1 MVRKKILVADDDK
14 LICWALEKEFA
25 ALGFS
30 PRAVDTCAD
39 ALSELS
45 RQPYDLVFFDIDL
58 PDSNGIELLRIIGR
72 TSPDA
77 KIVIMS
83 GRAGEGNR
91 LRAIAG
97 NSLQLLEKPF
107 DLSDVHGIL
116 KSAAGGYPQK
126 RKYPRHI
133 CRIPVQISIL
143 ESLPEE
149 SLYDLHNLSGRVVDI
164 DSGGLRLR
172 TEYPLRVGQ
181 GLRVHVPAGADS
193 VLRLVP
199 KNAACEVIWILP
211 DGDGVTAGLKFLT

>member
-1 MVRKKILVADDDK
+1 MVRKKILVADDDR

-30 PRAVDTCAD
+30 YRAVETCAD

-58 PDSNGIELLRIIGR
+58 PDSNGIELLRVVGG

-83 GRAGEGNR
+83 GKAGEGNR
-91 LRAIAG
+91 LRGIAG

-116 KSAAGGYPQK
+116 KSAAGEYPQN

-133 CRIPVQISIL
+133 CRVPVQISIL
-143 ESLPEE
+143 KPLPEE
-149 SLYDLHNLSGRVVDI
+149 SLYDLHNLSGKVVDI
-164 DSGGLRLR
+164 DSGGLKLQ

-181 GLRVHVPAGADS
+181 GLRVHVPAGVDS
-193 VLRLVP
+193 VLHLVP
-199 KNAACEVIWILP
+199 KKAVCEVVWVRP
-211 DGDGVTAGLKFLT
+211 NGDGVTAGLKFLT